1 MTARRLARSGK
12 ATRRRG
18 TSRRAP
24 RGFPFSRPTG
34 RSVGRS
40 VRPTCPFV
48 VANQTHLP
56 RRSTPATPA
65 GSPDAPP
72 VATDTTSDG
81 TPVGSPVA
89 TSVGTS
95 AATSVGTSVGTP
107 GLSRG
112 AEGDVATAVAA
123 DDARTRLVKLLYSA
137 SASLDIALRTTL
149 LKVADDDGALVG
161 KLAGFG
167 RESHERMELAVL
179 LALESFPTDN
189 PEIPEARWASL
200 YKDDGM
206 ISALY
211 SYFVKIERFEPIAGA
226 RPELVAEW
234 VRREFTANQDTG
246 CTRVNKLMF
255 ARFLSDSVW
264 PIFGLQSW
272 AQLRDK
278 AMVAL
283 DDNELTEC
291 LTMSALDDAFVNFR
305 GDLCPTFRFADAFDV
320 MCATGATAEGE
331 MRGTS
336 ASMSNF
342 HDADVEVYGAG
353 GAKEN
358 EVPEP
363 GDWVSKSTKTDQLY
377 IDWAFEG
384 NTLVIHSGGVEPIK
398 AVLQKM
404 DKLVTESSAV
414 VFKIGDDACERLGL
428 DGGAVM
434 CMPTGDGGRT
444 KWGPRLCFKPA
455 AARVEAGGTFTLFL
469 NYPNPVSDGFAGY
482 HARGAAEAPDNG
494 FLTVTAKEMFLAAH
508 KGDSELRTPEELIA
522 DAAAAQSR
530 GELSTEVECMS
541 GSARL
546 LLAMR
551 AVASPETFG
560 ANDLVF
566 QASMEVSRLQL
577 KRQVS
582 EIDAE
587 KRVQGQNYKSIAA
600 RGGAAGG
607 AIGGAVD
614 ASEDTKAREG
624 YGPNETKHSRAG
636 AAFAVHPPINITC
649 PFCRKINVRLTW
661 TCSRDTVVY
670 RHKRSCVDGK
680 SKQQTIHINEE
691 EVWRAFLHELH
702 QDEFDKHKADVLS

>member
-1 MTARRLARSGK
+1 
-12 ATRRRG
+12 
-18 TSRRAP
+18 
-24 RGFPFSRPTG
+24 
-34 RSVGRS
+34 
-40 VRPTCPFV
+40 
-48 VANQTHLP
+48 
-56 RRSTPATPA
+56 
-65 GSPDAPP
+65 
-72 VATDTTSDG
+72 
-81 TPVGSPVA
+81 
-89 TSVGTS
+89 
-95 AATSVGTSVGTP
+95 
-107 GLSRG
+107 
-112 AEGDVATAVAA
+112 
-123 DDARTRLVKLLYSA
+123 
-137 SASLDIALRTTL
+137 
-149 LKVADDDGALVG
+149 
-161 KLAGFG
+161 
-167 RESHERMELAVL
+167 
-179 LALESFPTDN
+179 
-189 PEIPEARWASL
+189 
-200 YKDDGM
+200 M
-206 ISALY
+206 IIALY

-255 ARFLSDSVW
+255 GRFLSDSVW

-283 DDNELTEC
+283 DDHELEEC
-291 LTMSALDDAFVNFR
+291 LTRSALDDAFVNFR

-342 HDADVEVYGAG
+342 HDADVGVYGTG
-353 GAKEN
+353 GAKEHA
-358 EVPEP
+358 VPEP
-363 GDWVSKSTKTDQLY
+363 GDWVSKSTKTDQRY

-384 NTLVIHSGGVEPIK
+384 KTLVIHSGGVEPIN

-404 DKLVTESSAV
+404 AKLVTESSAV
-414 VFKIGDDACERLGL
+414 VFKIGDDAFELLGL
-428 DGGAVM
+428 DGGAIM

-469 NYPNPVSDGFAGY
+469 NYPNPGSVGFAGY
-482 HARGAAEAPDNG
+482 HARGAAE
-494 FLTVTAKEMFLAAH
+494 V
-508 KGDSELRTPEELIA
+508 
-522 DAAAAQSR
+522 
-530 GELSTEVECMS
+530 VECMS

-551 AVASPETFG
+551 AVASPKTFG

-587 KRVQGQNYKSIAA
+587 KRVQRQNYRSSAA

-607 AIGGAVD
+607 AIGGAAD
-614 ASEDTKAREG
+614 ASEETKDREG
-624 YGPNETKHSRAG
+624 YGPGEKKWTRAG
-636 AAFAVHPPINITC
+636 AAGGPVDASAETKARLGWDADDTKWYKAAISLRSVDNEYAAIARLVPPDFLRLAGRQILYLRNGTEVQQSGGRLSYCFIFDAPGKGKAYANRDARPLIAKALLDNPLWNCEKEYDPVSVNVYTVAFTELPATVHQNWSSRASAVYLLLQIGYTVDFRFHDVTPANKEATKYDETSFDECVTETGAALTAAQLGNEVKRRMQIWDVDQERLRAYIT
-649 PFCRKINVRLTW
+649 
-661 TCSRDTVVY
+661 
-670 RHKRSCVDGK
+670 
-680 SKQQTIHINEE
+680 
-691 EVWRAFLHELH
+691 
-702 QDEFDKHKADVLS
+702 